1 MNPGLP
7 GYNLPGFR
15 MLGQTPDSP
24 ATYSRRRSRRL
35 HISYFL
41 IFKRE
46 CSTEPSGILRVV
58 RGSGAKRPGEGLY
71 RVLCIAAT
79 VASVYCLSQIAGGH
93 GLV

>member
-41 IFKRE
+41 IFKGE
-46 CSTEPSGILRVV
+46 CSTEPPGLCESF
-58 RGSGAKRPGEGLY
+58 RGSRTKRPDEGLY

-79 VASVYCLSQIAGGH
+79 AASV
-93 GLV
+93 